1 MKPSKSRS
9 VPECGG
15 REARSSRASSTPLSC
30 APKASLLSKDLPRTT
45 HHHLGV
51 QTLCLL
57 LLLLFTLPSLSQ
69 TTPDGFALPQPN
81 RKFTFPRDH
90 ASHPEFRTEWWYLTG
105 HLDSAEGKRFG
116 FQVTFFRQA
125 SRDPSNKVTHL
136 HLAHAALLDAASG
149 KFLHEERL
157 NREGWDAFSSSKTL
171 DVQNANWSLKLDEAT
186 NRIHV
191 TATVKAEAVLKLDL
205 EAAKPVVIF
214 GKDGVSRKGISESA
228 ASHYLT
234 FPRLKATGSLK
245 LGAQEHR
252 VTGEAWMDHEF
263 SSSQLDEGQ
272 VGWDWAAIQLKDGR
286 EIMVY
291 RMRRA
296 DGSTDAAST
305 FTWIEKDGALRALK
319 HDAFTWKPLTNW
331 KSPHTQATYPNHVRI
346 ECEGQVVELRPL
358 AQDQEQGGE
367 ITGLPYWEGACDVLD
382 ANGQVIGRAFLE
394 LAGYAGNLQKYLGG
408 K

>member
-1 MKPSKSRS
+1 MKPHRSCKSRQRPG
-9 VPECGG
+9 V
-15 REARSSRASSTPLSC
+15 RQSSGALACSTRLLETHPLRALPFILAFFTT
-30 APKASLLSKDLPRTT
+30 SLLA
-45 HHHLGV
+45 
-51 QTLCLL
+51 
-57 LLLLFTLPSLSQ
+57 Q

-105 HLDSAEGKRFG
+105 HLDSAQGRRFG

-136 HLAHAALLDAASG
+136 YLAHAALLDAASG
-149 KFLHEERL
+149 KFIHEERL
-157 NREGWDAFSSSKTL
+157 NREGWDAFSSSTTL
-171 DVQNANWSLKLDEAT
+171 DVRNANWSLKLDEAT
-186 NRIHV
+186 NHLHV

-205 EAAKPVVIF
+205 DAAKPVVVF
-214 GKDGVSRKGISESA
+214 GKEGVSRKGISESA

-234 FPRLKATGSLK
+234 FPRLKATGLVTI
-245 LGAQEHR
+245 GTQNHE

-272 VGWDWAAIQLKDGR
+272 AGWDWAAIQLTDGR

-291 RMRRA
+291 RMRRT

-305 FTWIEKDGALRALK
+305 FTWIEKDGTLRALK
-319 HDAFTWKPLTNW
+319 HDQFIWKSLTTW
-331 KSPHTQATYPNHVRI
+331 KSPHSQATYPNHVRI
-346 ECEGQVVELRPL
+346 ECEGHLFELRPVV
-358 AQDQEQGGE
+358 QDQEQGGE

-382 ANGQVIGRAFLE
+382 AQGQVIGRAFLE

-408 K
+408 Q

>member
-1 MKPSKSRS
+1 MAA
-9 VPECGG
+9 GG
-15 REARSSRASSTPLSC
+15 V
-30 APKASLLSKDLPRTT
+30 K
-45 HHHLGV
+45 GV
-51 QTLCLL
+51 
-57 LLLLFTLPSLSQ
+57 LLLFSTFFLILLTHAVSAQTPAS

-81 RKFTFPRDH
+81 KQFTFPHDH
-90 ASHPEFRTEWWYLTG
+90 GSHPEFRTEWWYLTG
-105 HLDSAEGKRFG
+105 HLDSTQGRRFG

-125 SRDPSNKVTHL
+125 SRDASDKVTHL

-157 NREGWDAFSSSKTL
+157 NREGWDAASSSQTL
-171 DVQNANWSLKLDEAT
+171 EVQNANWSLRLDEAT
-186 NRIHV
+186 SRLHL
-191 TATVKAEAVLKLDL
+191 TATVKAEAVLKLEL
-205 EAAKPVVIF
+205 EAVKPVVIF
-214 GKDGVSRKGISESA
+214 GTDGVSRKGSSATA

-234 FPRLKATGSLK
+234 FPRLKATGLTK
-245 LGAQEHR
+245 IGNQEQR

-272 VGWDWAAIQLKDGR
+272 AGWDWAALQLTDGR

-291 RMRRA
+291 RMRRT

-305 FTWIEKDGALRALK
+305 FTWIEKDASLRAVK
-319 HDAFTWKPLTNW
+319 HDGFTWKALATW
-331 KSPHTQATYPNHVRI
+331 KSPHTQASYPNHVRI
-346 ECEGQVVELRPL
+346 ECEGQTFELRPL

-382 ANGQVIGRAFLE
+382 AQGTIIGRAFLE
-394 LAGYAGNLQKYLGG
+394 LAGYAGNLQRYLGG